1 MKAEVESEI
10 DKKKD
15 EAQAAK
21 VVAGA
26 VANIG
31 VAGVKDAAA
40 NPLKAKKALD
50 KSKKMAVGV
59 AAAGKVD
66 LQGAAAQANFAAAP
80 KVVAPNA
87 PTGTII
93 NRAGSEP
100 QGADTREREL
110 NKKQKAVAA
119 AKAKKAKAA
128 APFKAGGIFGKQEAS
143 FKEQKKKKKK

>member
-1 MKAEVESEI
+1 MKLGVKGQKALSIAKKGVVIAGAVGAIAGIGHKAENKYENVKAEVESEI

-50 KSKKMAVGV
+50 KSKKMAELPPQV
-59 AAAGKVD
+59 KWIYKEQQHRQTLPPHQRLSPPT
-66 LQGAAAQANFAAAP
+66 LQ
-80 KVVAPNA
+80 
-87 PTGTII
+87 
-93 NRAGSEP
+93 
-100 QGADTREREL
+100 RERL
-110 NKKQKAVAA
+110 
-119 AKAKKAKAA
+119 
-128 APFKAGGIFGKQEAS
+128 
-143 FKEQKKKKKK
+143 